1 MKKLLVIFSLLCF
14 SLHAQ
19 EKEKEWRVFSGFE
32 MYYTSF
38 LNTGNTMTQDSH
50 RNYGGGFGFK
60 LGVVEYQNIGFELF
74 YNHTRN
80 KISDIAMI
88 ANFDHTRYNDYGL
101 ILSYRISLT
110 EKSKLK
116 PGIGYYGSKVKN
128 TGRKKRAFYDGNGFL
143 IGTDYLF
150 FTTNYFALIVGVHY
164 NYLRFNINANRA
176 YKNYFADA
184 HRIQFKIG
192 IHFDR

>member
-1 MKKLLVIFSLLCF
+1 MRKLLVIFSLLCF

-19 EKEKEWRVFSGFE
+19 EKEKEWRIFCGFE

-38 LNTGNTMTQDSH
+38 LNTGNTMTQDAH

-80 KISDIAMI
+80 KINDIAMI

-101 ILSYRISLT
+101 VFSYRIPLT
-110 EKSKLK
+110 EKTKLQ
-116 PGIGYYGSKVKN
+116 PGIGYYVSKVKN
-128 TGRKKRAFYDGNGFL
+128 TGRKKRAFYDGNGLL
-143 IGTDYLF
+143 IGTEILF
-150 FTTNYFALIVGVHY
+150 FTSNKIAIVGGIHY
-164 NYLRFNINANRA
+164 NYLRFNINANSA

-192 IHFDR
+192 FHFSR